1 MTDQRVLLAVSTVI
15 FTVRPTGENSA
26 HELWLPL
33 VRRIR
38 DPYRGMWALPGGP
51 LRSTEDLEDSALRSL
66 TLTTGLAPTHLEQLA
81 TFGGLTRSAGA
92 EERQVTVVYWASL
105 PPHEAAM
112 GENDL
117 NVTWLRVTDLPD
129 LAFDHS
135 LIVAH
140 ALEHLRGR
148 IAEPTVARAFLPE
161 TFTIAALR
169 EVHEAIISKALDP
182 PNFRRHV
189 LSSGQLRDT
198 GERLAGARHRPPT
211 LYRFAAAKPP
221 GLFRPSPSDRT
232 EETP

>member
-15 FTVRPTGENSA
+15 FTVRPTGANGC
-26 HELWLPL
+26 HELWMPL

-51 LRSTEDLEDSALRSL
+51 LRPNEALEDSALRDL

-105 PPHEAAM
+105 PPQEAAM
-112 GENDL
+112 GENDI
-117 NVTWLRVTDLPD
+117 NVTWLRATDLPD

-135 LIVAH
+135 DIVSH
-140 ALEHLRGR
+140 ALDRLRNR
-148 IAEPTVARAFLPE
+148 IAEPTVAKAFLPE

-169 EVHEAIISKALDP
+169 EVHEAIIGDALDP
-182 PNFRRHV
+182 ANFRRHV
-189 LSSGQLRDT
+189 LSSGQLEDT
-198 GERLAGARHRPPT
+198 GERLEGTRHRPPK
-211 LYRFAAAKPP
+211 LYRFASAKPSK
-221 GLFRPSPSDRT
+221 LFSHPTSDRS
-232 EETP
+232 EETS